1 MARYF
6 GSFMLVFLVV
16 FASVSPCMEARKLLN
31 NNNNNKKMGS
41 SFASLFLNAL
51 PKGKVPASSPSKKTH
66 ATLDNEK
73 LFVRHLASIDRI
85 LRSVPSP
92 GIGH

>member
-1 MARYF
+1 MARFF
-6 GSFMLVFLVV
+6 GSFVLVFLVV
-16 FASVSPCMEARKLLN
+16 FASVSPFMEARKLLN
-31 NNNNNKKMGS
+31 NNEDKKMGT

-51 PKGKVPASSPSKKTH
+51 PKGTVPASSPSKKTH

-73 LFVRHLASIDRI
+73 LFARHLASIDRI